1 MPTAVVDGIVTRY
14 EVVGSG
20 PPLLMYAPGGFN
32 AVVADRSGDQ
42 PAPSRISARRATM
55 TNR

>member
-42 PAPSRISARRATM
+42 PAPSRVSARRATM